1 MTASFRVRSALTR
14 IATVFM
20 KLAEAAL
27 KEGFRVQSALTR
39 FATTLQRERAG
50 KDFHGFRVRSALTRF
65 APVPQVIVRTVL
77 YHAFFVVSFRKRPF
91 CLQSGYVCVN
101 LNLNRV
107 RLFLFF
113 IKSCKLLR
121 CPAFT

>member
-1 MTASFRVRSALTR
+1 MTPSFRVRSALTRFATPYSTHHLLKRVLCFRVRSALTR

-27 KEGFRVQSALTR
+27 LEGFRVQ
-39 FATTLQRERAG
+39 
-50 KDFHGFRVRSALTRF
+50 SALTRF